1 MTLKIYAVVLGLVR
15 ALAPY
20 LPALRARSS
29 SLGDQLE
36 RALCSIP
43 LNVAEGAYSRGK
55 NRQARYQS
63 AAASAREALA
73 CLETAEALGWVQPIP
88 PELGALFHR
97 IIGTLVRPI
106 EPRRRVGAAR
116 RLGGLADGGSA
127 LQLAGVMRSDDPH
140 PITRAAAGAT
150 DAGGTRSRSIPRCI
164 RRDGRRTTTF
174 RTQSPGRGRCRTAGS
189 GGNSRGRVRWPTTP
203 AVARRHV
210 ASISPDSSNPGA
222 PA

>member
-1 MTLKIYAVVLGLVR
+1 MTLKIYAVVFELVR
-15 ALAPY
+15 ALSPY

-164 RRDGRRTTTF
+164 RRDGRRSTTF
-174 RTQSPGRGRCRTAGS
+174 HTQSSDRRRCRTAGS

-203 AVARRHV
+203 AVTQRRG
-210 ASISPDSSNPGA
+210 ASMRLAGGRD
-222 PA
+222 